1 MFSSSAMEKIWWFFY
16 SVLSQ
21 FALHHQGIFRI
32 SGSQIEINIFREA
45 FEKGNNIFSKLPN
58 HYLDFKL
65 KFSSSYLRLCKLG
78 AHWCCCC
85 R

>member
-1 MFSSSAMEKIWWFFY
+1 MKKFHFFY

-45 FEKGNNIFSKLPN
+45 FEKGKENIQ
-58 HYLDFKL
+58 
-65 KFSSSYLRLCKLG
+65 
-78 AHWCCCC
+78 
-85 R
+85 